1 MGPALRS
8 VSLQGSKMPERLW
21 LLLTLLT
28 LPHYGRSQTL
38 HQTPR
43 FLALPPGSSV
53 PLHCYLQGYNE
64 EPYMYWYR
72 QPPQGGALHML
83 FLSRGKDLID
93 DSSERHFQ
101 AARPTKKNFTLST
114 DGFFPNDTGLYYC
127 AWSRTLS
134 RAGAAPGQKLP
145 LPRRCEQLS

>member
-28 LPHYGRSQTL
+28 LPLYGRSQTL
-38 HQTPR
+38 YQTPR

-53 PLHCYLQGYNE
+53 QLHCYLQGYSST
-64 EPYMYWYR
+64 PWMYWCR
-72 QPPQGGALHML
+72 QPPQGGALHTL
-83 FLSRGKDLID
+83 VLSRGKDSID
-93 DSSERHFQ
+93 DSSERHFR
-101 AARPTKKNFTLST
+101 AARPTQQNFTLDT
-114 DGFFPNDTGLYYC
+114 DGLFPNDTGLYYC

-145 LPRRCEQLS
+145 LPAPL